1 MKPEPSPEIVDYIRA
16 NRGTYTREAIERE
29 LREAG
34 HSQEAI
40 DAAWASFP
48 VEVAAEPPPSSVI
61 NAAQFWVLML
71 VVACLALTILP
82 YASFFISSL
91 FNSFLAQRSGTYT
104 NSGAVYIVAFVL
116 PLLLGYLL
124 IGLGAWWLRR
134 RDRAAAFGIL
144 SGLVVAFVFSVI
156 VAGTCAAIIAQL

>member
-1 MKPEPSPEIVDYIRA
+1 MDDEIVEYIRA
-16 NRGTYTREAIERE
+16 NRGTYNREAIERE

-61 NAAQFWVLML
+61 NTAQFWVLML

-91 FNSFLAQRSGTYT
+91 FNSFLAQRSGTYPG
-104 NSGAVYIVAFVL
+104 SDAAYFVPL
-116 PLLLGYLL
+116 VVILLLGYLL